1 MSYENKILQMKKMLG
16 KKTEKPKANESKP
29 AFQKPKIPSYTPQWE
44 QAGLTR
50 VDNEFGIVFLRKV
63 HYPRTYQ
70 HGHYQ
75 LQEFFNA
82 VAKWQHAEF
91 SHPYALNE
99 EECVLFFDTET
110 TGLKGVGTQIFLL
123 GFLEVTEEDFV
134 LTQYVLADPAHEAA
148 LLFES
153 KLWQKTATVVTYN
166 GKSFDWPQLETR
178 WTLNQKVLPKL
189 RTQRQIDLLHSS
201 KRLWKND
208 MERMKLKSVE
218 EEKLGFLRK
227 DDIPGFLA
235 PIIYLDA
242 VKSGVPDAL
251 MKVLLHNEWDLLSL
265 ITLYV
270 HSTNLLF
277 EEMDDE
283 SVTTY
288 TNIGKWYADLKEG
301 AKSVQVLEKVTSQ
314 FNELEAGDAQ
324 FHLAFQLKR
333 NKQFNEAIDAFV
345 ASLHFVESR
354 KKIQALE
361 QLAMLYEHQLK
372 DFQQAIRYTIQGIEF
387 LAGVEDLREEQKK
400 KWEIL
405 FKKRLQRLNRRKI
418 FPG

>member
-16 KKTEKPKANESKP
+16 KKVEKPKSNEKKP
-29 AFQKPKIPSYTPQWE
+29 TFQKPENPSYTSQWE
-44 QAGLTR
+44 KVGLKR
-50 VDNEFGIVFLRKV
+50 IDNEFGIVFLREI

-75 LQEFFNA
+75 LQDFFNA
-82 VAKWQHAEF
+82 VAKWQNADF
-91 SHPYALNE
+91 SHPYAVDQE
-99 EECVLFFDTET
+99 EHILFFDTET

-123 GFLEVTEEDFV
+123 GFLEATEDEFV
-134 LTQYVLADPAHEAA
+134 LKQYVLADPAHEAA

-178 WTLNQKVLPKL
+178 WTLHQKVLPKL
-189 RTQRQIDLLHSS
+189 RTQRHIDLLHSS

-218 EEKLGFLRK
+218 EEKLGFRRK
-227 DDIPGFLA
+227 GDIPGFLA

-277 EEMDDE
+277 EEADDE
-283 SVTTY
+283 SAKTY

-301 AKSVQVLEKVTSQ
+301 AKSVKVLEKVTSQ
-314 FNELEAGDAQ
+314 FNALEAGDAQ

-333 NKQFNEAIDAFV
+333 NRQYNEAIAAFV
-345 ASLHFVESR
+345 ASLHFVDPR
-354 KKIQALE
+354 KKLLALE
-361 QLAMLYEHQLK
+361 QLAMLYEHQMK
-372 DFQQAIRYTIQGIEF
+372 DFQQAKNYTLQGLELISSSKE
-387 LAGVEDLREEQKK
+387 LPEGQRI
-400 KWEIL
+400 KWKISLE
-405 FKKRLQRLNRRKI
+405 KRLHRLGNKE
-418 FPG
+418 

>member
-16 KKTEKPKANESKP
+16 KKVEKQVATVEPV
-29 AFQKPKIPSYTPQWE
+29 FQKPSAPNYTEQWE
-44 QAGLTR
+44 KAGLTR
-50 VDNEFGIVFLRKV
+50 IDNDFGIVFKRQV
-63 HYPRTYQ
+63 HYPYDYQ

-75 LQEFFNA
+75 LQSFFDA
-82 VAKWQHAEF
+82 LTKWQSADFE
-91 SHPYALNE
+91 HPYAIDMRE
-99 EECVLFFDTET
+99 QVLFFDTET

-123 GFLEVTEEDFV
+123 GFLELTDHDFV
-134 LTQYVLADPAHEAA
+134 LTQYVLADPGHEAA

-153 KLWQKTATVVTYN
+153 KLWQKTATIITYN

-218 EEKLGFLRK
+218 EEKLGFSRIG
-227 DDIPGFLA
+227 DIPGYLA

-251 MKVLLHNEWDLLSL
+251 MKVLIHNEWDLLSL

-277 EEMDDE
+277 EEASDE
-283 SVTTY
+283 SANTY
-288 TNIGKWYADLKEG
+288 TNIGKWYADLK
-301 AKSVQVLEKVTSQ
+301 KSPQSVNVLEKVTAQ
-314 FNELEAGDAQ
+314 FDEREAGNAQ
-324 FHLAFQLKR
+324 FYLAIQLKK

-345 ASLHFVESR
+345 ASLHFIEPR
-354 KKIQALE
+354 KKLHALE
-361 QLAMLYEHQLK
+361 QLAMLYEHQMKDYKQALK
-372 DFQQAIRYTIQGIEF
+372 YTLEGIQLITSTE
-387 LAGVEDLREEQKK
+387 EWRMEQKQ
-400 KWEIL
+400 KWAISWE
-405 FKKRLQRLNRRKI
+405 KRLHRLGNKQ
-418 FPG
+418 

>member
-16 KKTEKPKANESKP
+16 KKVEKQVVTEKL
-29 AFQKPKIPSYTPQWE
+29 AFQKPSAPNYTEQWE
-44 QAGLTR
+44 KAGLTR
-50 VDNEFGIVFLRKV
+50 IENDFGIVFKRQV
-63 HYPRTYQ
+63 HYPFNYQ

-75 LQEFFNA
+75 LQSFFDA
-82 VAKWQHAEF
+82 LTKWQSADFE
-91 SHPYALNE
+91 HPYALNMGE
-99 EECVLFFDTET
+99 QVLFFDTET

-123 GFLEVTEEDFV
+123 GFLELTDHDFV
-134 LTQYVLADPAHEAA
+134 LTQYVLADPGHEAA

-153 KLWQKTATVVTYN
+153 RLWQKTATIITYN

-218 EEKLGFLRK
+218 EEKLGFSRIG
-227 DDIPGFLA
+227 DIPGYLA

-251 MKVLLHNEWDLLSL
+251 MKVLIHNEWDLLSL

-277 EEMDDE
+277 EEASDE
-283 SVTTY
+283 SANTY
-288 TNIGKWYADLKEG
+288 TNIGKWYADLK
-301 AKSVQVLEKVTSQ
+301 KSPQSVNVLEKVTTQ
-314 FNELEAGDAQ
+314 FDAREAGNAQ
-324 FHLAFQLKR
+324 FYLAIQFKK
-333 NKQFNEAIDAFV
+333 NKQFSDAIDAFV
-345 ASLHFVESR
+345 ASLHFIEPR
-354 KKIQALE
+354 KKLHALE
-361 QLAMLYEHQLK
+361 QLAMLYEHQMK
-372 DFQQAIRYTIQGIEF
+372 DYKQAINYTLEGIQLITSTE
-387 LAGVEDLREEQKK
+387 EWRMEQKQ
-400 KWEIL
+400 KWAISWE
-405 FKKRLQRLNRRKI
+405 KRLHRLGNKQ
-418 FPG
+418 

>member
-16 KKTEKPKANESKP
+16 KKVEKQVANEEQI
-29 AFQKPKIPSYTPQWE
+29 FQKPSAPHYAGQWE
-44 QAGLTR
+44 KAGLTR
-50 VDNEFGIVFLRKV
+50 IENDFGIVFKRQV
-63 HYPRTYQ
+63 HYPFNYQ

-75 LQEFFNA
+75 LQSFFDA
-82 VAKWQHAEF
+82 LTKWQSADFE
-91 SHPYALNE
+91 HPYALNMGE
-99 EECVLFFDTET
+99 QVLFFDTET

-123 GFLEVTEEDFV
+123 GFLELTDHDFV
-134 LTQYVLADPAHEAA
+134 LTQYVLADPGHEAA

-153 KLWQKTATVVTYN
+153 RLWQKTATIITYN

-218 EEKLGFLRK
+218 EEKLGFSRIG
-227 DDIPGFLA
+227 DIPGYLA

-251 MKVLLHNEWDLLSL
+251 MKVLIHNEWDLLSL

-277 EEMDDE
+277 EEASDE
-283 SVTTY
+283 SANTY
-288 TNIGKWYADLKEG
+288 TNIGKWYADLK
-301 AKSVQVLEKVTSQ
+301 KSPQSVNVLEKVTTQ
-314 FNELEAGDAQ
+314 FDAREAGNAQ
-324 FHLAFQLKR
+324 FYLAIQLKK
-333 NKQFNEAIDAFV
+333 NKQFSDAIDAFV
-345 ASLHFVESR
+345 ASLHFIEPR
-354 KKIQALE
+354 KKLHALE
-361 QLAMLYEHQLK
+361 QLAMLYEHQMK
-372 DFQQAIRYTIQGIEF
+372 DYKQAINYTLEGIQLITSTE
-387 LAGVEDLREEQKK
+387 EWRMEQKQ
-400 KWEIL
+400 KWAISWE
-405 FKKRLQRLNRRKI
+405 KRLHRLGNKQ
-418 FPG
+418 

>member
-1 MSYENKILQMKKMLG
+1 MSYENKIVQMKKMLG
-16 KKTEKPKANESKP
+16 KKTEKAKETEQKP
-29 AFQKPKIPSYTPQWE
+29 AFQKPEIPRYTPQWE
-44 QAGLTR
+44 QAGLKR
-50 VDNEFGIVFLRKV
+50 IDNEFGIVFLREV
-63 HYPRTYQ
+63 HYPQTFQ

-82 VAKWQHAEF
+82 VAKWQNADF
-91 SHPYALNE
+91 SHPYAVDQE
-99 EECVLFFDTET
+99 ENVLFFDTET

-123 GFLEVTEEDFV
+123 GFLEATEDEFV
-134 LTQYVLADPAHEAA
+134 LKQYVLADPAHEAA

-178 WTLNQKVLPKL
+178 WTLHQKVLPKL

-218 EEKLGFLRK
+218 EEKLGFMRK
-227 DDIPGFLA
+227 GDIPGFLA

-277 EEMDDE
+277 EEADDE
-283 SVTTY
+283 SAKTY

-301 AKSVQVLEKVTSQ
+301 AKSVKVLEKVTSQ
-314 FNELEAGDAQ
+314 FNALEAGDAQ

-333 NKQFNEAIDAFV
+333 NQQYNEAIAAFV
-345 ASLHFVESR
+345 ASLHFVDPR
-354 KKIQALE
+354 KKLLALE
-361 QLAMLYEHQLK
+361 QLAMLYEHQMK
-372 DFQQAIRYTIQGIEF
+372 DFQQAKNYTRQGLELI
-387 LAGVEDLREEQKK
+387 LLNEDLHEKQRK
-400 KWEIL
+400 KWKNSLE
-405 FKKRLQRLNRRKI
+405 KRLHRLENKE
-418 FPG
+418 

>member
-16 KKTEKPKANESKP
+16 KKVEKQVATEEP
-29 AFQKPKIPSYTPQWE
+29 AFQKPNAPNYTEQW
-44 QAGLTR
+44 QKAGLTR
-50 VDNEFGIVFLRKV
+50 IDNDFGIVFKRQV
-63 HYPRTYQ
+63 HYPFHYQ

-75 LQEFFNA
+75 LQSFFDA
-82 VAKWQHAEF
+82 LTKWQSADFE
-91 SHPYALNE
+91 HPYALE
-99 EECVLFFDTET
+99 LDEKVLFFDTET

-123 GFLEVTEEDFV
+123 GFLELTDHDFV

-148 LLFES
+148 MLFES
-153 KLWQKTATVVTYN
+153 RLWQKTATIITYN

-218 EEKLGFLRK
+218 EEKLGFSRLG
-227 DDIPGFLA
+227 DIPGYLA

-251 MKVLLHNEWDLLSL
+251 MKVLVHNEWDLLSL

-277 EEMDDE
+277 EEASDE
-283 SVTTY
+283 SANTY
-288 TNIGKWYADLKEG
+288 TNIGKWYADLK
-301 AKSVQVLEKVTSQ
+301 KSPQSVNVLEKVTTQ
-314 FNELEAGDAQ
+314 FDAREAGNAQ
-324 FHLAFQLKR
+324 FYLAIQLKK

-345 ASLHFVESR
+345 ASLHFIEPR
-354 KKIQALE
+354 KKLQALE
-361 QLAMLYEHQLK
+361 QLAMIYEHQMK
-372 DFQQAIRYTIQGIEF
+372 DYKQALNYTLEGIQLITST
-387 LAGVEDLREEQKK
+387 EEWRMDQKQ
-400 KWEIL
+400 KWAISWE
-405 FKKRLQRLNRRKI
+405 KRMHRLGNKQ
-418 FPG
+418 

>member
-16 KKTEKPKANESKP
+16 KKVEKPKSNEPKP
-29 AFQKPKIPSYTPQWE
+29 AFQKPEVPSYTSQWE

-50 VDNEFGIVFLRKV
+50 IDNEFGIVFLRKV
-63 HYPRTYQ
+63 HFPLTYQ

-82 VAKWQHAEF
+82 VAKWQNADF
-91 SHPYALNE
+91 SHPYALDIE
-99 EECVLFFDTET
+99 ENVLFFDTET

-153 KLWQKTATVVTYN
+153 KLWQKTATVITYN

-189 RTQRQIDLLHSS
+189 RAQRQIDLLHSS

-218 EEKLGFLRK
+218 EEKLGFLRNG
-227 DDIPGFLA
+227 DIPGYLA

-283 SVTTY
+283 SAKTY

-301 AKSVQVLEKVTSQ
+301 AKSVKVLEKVTSQ
-314 FNELEAGDAQ
+314 FNALEAGDAQ
-324 FHLAFQLKR
+324 FHLAFQFKR
-333 NKQFNEAIDAFV
+333 NKQYNEAIDAFV
-345 ASLHFVESR
+345 ASLHFVDSR
-354 KKIQALE
+354 KRLLVLE
-361 QLAMLYEHQLK
+361 QLAMLYEHQIK
-372 DFQQAIRYTIQGIEF
+372 DLQQAKSYTMQGLQLITTIDE
-387 LAGVEDLREEQKK
+387 LREEQKK
-400 KWEIL
+400 KWKISLE
-405 FKKRLQRLNRRKI
+405 KRLQRLENKK
-418 FPG
+418 

>member
-16 KKTEKPKANESKP
+16 KKTEKAKVTEQKP
-29 AFQKPKIPSYTPQWE
+29 AFQKPEVPSYTSKWE
-44 QAGLTR
+44 QVGLTR
-50 VDNEFGIVFLRKV
+50 IDNEFGIVFLREV
-63 HYPRTYQ
+63 RYPRSYR

-82 VAKWQHAEF
+82 VAKWEQADF
-91 SHPYALNE
+91 VHPYAVDSNE
-99 EECVLFFDTET
+99 NVLFFDTET

-123 GFLEVTEEDFV
+123 GFLEATEEDFV

-153 KLWQKTATVVTYN
+153 KLWQKKATVVTYN

-178 WTLNQKVLPKL
+178 WTLHQKVLPKL

-227 DDIPGFLA
+227 GDIPGFLA

-265 ITLYV
+265 VTLYV

-277 EEMDDE
+277 EESDDE
-283 SVTTY
+283 SAKTY
-288 TNIGKWYADLKEG
+288 TNIGKWYADLKED

-314 FNELEAGDAQ
+314 FNALEAGDAQ

-333 NKQFNEAIDAFV
+333 NQQFNEAIDAFV
-345 ASLHFVESR
+345 ASLHFVDTR
-354 KKIQALE
+354 KKLQALE
-361 QLAMLYEHQLK
+361 QLAMLYEHQMK
-372 DFQQAIRYTIQGIEF
+372 DFQQAKSYTIQGLE
-387 LAGVEDLREEQKK
+387 LLSSSKVLREEQKK
-400 KWEIL
+400 KWGTSFE
-405 FKKRLQRLNRRKI
+405 KRLQRIKNKK
-418 FPG
+418 